1 MNIDYKFFFIII
13 FLDILYNSEKSNQI
27 INQNGLKGK
36 KKKKKKTFRITI
48 IIILFLFY

>member
-36 KKKKKKTFRITI
+36 KKKKKTFRITI
-48 IIILFLFY
+48 IIILLK